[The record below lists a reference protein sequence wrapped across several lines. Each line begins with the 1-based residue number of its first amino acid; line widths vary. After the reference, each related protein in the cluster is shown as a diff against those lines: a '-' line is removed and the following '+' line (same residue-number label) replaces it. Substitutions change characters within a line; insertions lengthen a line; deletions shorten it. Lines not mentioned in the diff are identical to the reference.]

1 MANLMRWSPFRD
13 LMKVSQNMDQLFREF
28 MGQEFMEPMEIFEE
42 GDCASP
48 PLESFR
54 HNGSFVVRM
63 DLPGVNPK
71 EVHLTADQGC
81 LTIEGERQRGGE
93 IEESSLLRDEVC
105 YGSFRRS
112 VAIPDGV
119 KTDQMKAKYHDGVLE
134 ITAPV
139 DEEFLPKKIE
149 VEIQKA

>member
-1 MANLMRWSPFRD
+1 MANLIRWSPLRD
-13 LMKVSQNMDQLFREF
+13 LMKVSQNIDQLFREF
-28 MGQEFMEPMEIFEE
+28 MGREFMEPTEIFEE
-42 GDCASP
+42 GYCASP

-81 LTIEGERQRGGE
+81 LTIEGERKRGGE

-105 YGSFRRS
+105 YGLFRRS

-134 ITAPV
+134 ITAPLE
-139 DEEFLPKKIE
+139 EEFLPKKIE